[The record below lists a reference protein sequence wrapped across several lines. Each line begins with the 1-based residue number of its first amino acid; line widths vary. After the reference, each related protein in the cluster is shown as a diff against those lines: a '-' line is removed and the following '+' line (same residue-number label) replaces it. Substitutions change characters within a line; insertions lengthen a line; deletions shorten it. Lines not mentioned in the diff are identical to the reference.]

1 MVQIFADEYGNGYVG
16 AFNRKGKGRTLQP
29 GNCPSTLTIY
39 NPLGQKVMRLVDQ
52 VQAAGRYEV
61 VWHGV
66 NSGGAGVASGV
77 YLYRIVSGSGYTD
90 TKRMTLLK

>member
-1 MVQIFADEYGNGYVG
+1 M
-16 AFNRKGKGRTLQP
+16 
-29 GNCPSTLTIY
+29 
-39 NPLGQKVMRLVDQ
+39 DQ

-61 VWHGV
+61 VWHGI
-66 NSGGAGVASGV
+66 NSRGAGVASGV